1 LVPVA
6 FGPRIDSE
14 RDSPFLPDDPE
25 VLVSRKQFNQVPMI
39 VGLTKDEGSLFSASK
54 TFYLLYLLS
63 IFSKLL
69 LFIESFIYLLF
80 IYLNYFFHLMND
92 KVWPQSTANI
102 WQF

>member
-54 TFYLLYLLS
+54 N
-63 IFSKLL
+63 I
-69 LFIESFIYLLF
+69 LF
-80 IYLNYFFHLMND
+80 IYLIYLFQLLFPLNFN
-92 KVWPQSTANI
+92 K
-102 WQF
+102 

>member
-54 TFYLLYLLS
+54 NILFTVFIIN
-63 IFSKLL
+63 IFK
-69 LFIESFIYLLF
+69 IIIIY
-80 IYLNYFFHLMND
+80 
-92 KVWPQSTANI
+92 
-102 WQF
+102 